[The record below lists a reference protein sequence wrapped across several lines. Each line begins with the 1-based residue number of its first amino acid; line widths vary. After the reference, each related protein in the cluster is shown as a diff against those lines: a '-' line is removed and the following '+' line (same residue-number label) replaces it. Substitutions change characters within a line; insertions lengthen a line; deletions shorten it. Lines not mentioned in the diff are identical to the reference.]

1 MALDEHDLRAWVR
14 QVASGEANRRD
25 FIRAMLGLGLSG
37 PLIAE
42 MLRTHT
48 SALAQEAHVAQRTF
62 TPTKRGGGGTLR
74 LLYWQAPTILNPHF
88 AAGTKDVAASRVVYE
103 SLCSIDPDGDFIPVL
118 AEEIPSVENGSRARD
133 GTWTIWR
140 LKRGVVWHD
149 GKPFTADDVIFT
161 WEYATDP
168 ATATTTRG
176 GYENIRRIEKL
187 DDHTIK
193 VVYTEPTPRW
203 YISGSGAG
211 GLVLPR
217 HLFAE
222 HTGQNARNAPYN
234 FKPVGTGPYKIVA
247 FKPGDVVL
255 YEINP
260 HYHVANRPFF
270 DTVELKGGGDAVS
283 AARAVLQTGEFDF
296 AWNTQIDKD
305 VMERLELQGR
315 KGAFRM
321 FPGTSVEHIRLNR
334 TDPWTEVDG
343 ERSSVKVPHPFF
355 TDPLVRQAYAAAVD
369 RRAIAE
375 QLYGAAGQPT
385 SNFLNAPQQFE
396 SPNTHW
402 EFDLEKAAQLLEQ
415 AGWKRGR
422 DSMRVK
428 DGRRMKVLFQSS
440 ANLVRQKTQAIV
452 KKALERIG
460 IEVELKAV
468 PANVFFASDPGN
480 LDTFSHFYADMQ
492 LVSDSLGFDPQGPMR
507 FFVSWE
513 IAQKANNWAGR
524 NVVRWANAEYDRLW
538 KQAETELDP
547 IKRATLFIR
556 MNDLLIED
564 VVVIPMVWRQEV
576 SAVSHTLRG
585 MALSPWD
592 SILWDL
598 AFWYR
603 EA

>member
-1 MALDEHDLRAWVR
+1 MGLEDHVLRTWVR
-14 QVASGEANRRD
+14 RVTTGEANRRD

-42 MLRTHT
+42 MLRTPV
-48 SALAQEAHVAQRTF
+48 SARAQETKVAQRPF
-62 TPTKRGGGGTLR
+62 TPTRRGGGGRLR
-74 LLYWQAPTILNPHF
+74 LLYWQAPTILNPHL

-103 SLCSIDPDGDFIPVL
+103 PLFSIDPDGEFIPIL
-118 AEEIPSVENGSRARD
+118 AQEIPGVENGGRSPD

-161 WEYATDP
+161 WEYAADP
-168 ATATTTRG
+168 AAATTTRG
-176 GYENIRRIEKL
+176 QYENIHRIDKL
-187 DDHTIK
+187 DEHTVK
-193 VVYTEPTPRW
+193 VVFTEPAPRW
-203 YISGSGAG
+203 YESGRGQ
-211 GLVLPR
+211 LLPR
-217 HLFAE
+217 HRFAE
-222 HTGQNARNAPYN
+222 YKGLRVREAPYN
-234 FKPVGTGPYKIVA
+234 LKPVGTGPYKIVE
-247 FKPGDVVL
+247 FKPGDVAR

-260 HYHVANRPFF
+260 HYHVPNRPFF

-283 AARAVLQTGEFDF
+283 AARAVIQTGEFDF

-305 VMERLELQGR
+305 VMERLERQGR
-315 KGAFRM
+315 RGAFRM

-334 TDPWTEVDG
+334 SDPWTEVDG
-343 ERSSVKVPHPFF
+343 ERSSVKAPHPFF
-355 TDPLVRQAYAAAVD
+355 SNHQVRQAYAAAVD
-369 RRAIAE
+369 RRTIAE
-375 QLYGAAGQPT
+375 QLYGTAGQPT
-385 SNFLNAPQQFE
+385 SNFLNAPQGFQ
-396 SPNTHW
+396 SPNTRW
-402 EFDLEKAAQLLEQ
+402 EFDLEKSAQLLEQ

-422 DSMRVK
+422 DGIRLK

-452 KKALERIG
+452 KNALERIG

-480 LDTFSHFYADMQ
+480 PDTFSHFYADMQ
-492 LVSDSLGFDPQGPMR
+492 LVSNSLGFDPQGPMR

-547 IKRATLFIR
+547 VKRAALFIR
-556 MNDLLIED
+556 MNDLLIEN
-564 VVVIPMVWRQEV
+564 VVVIPVVWRQEV
-576 SAVSHTLRG
+576 SAVSLTLRG
-585 MALSPWD
+585 LALSPWD
-592 SILWDL
+592 LVLADL

-603 EA
+603 QA